1 MLALIKQP
9 LNLSILSKNILH
21 YLRYI
26 KYQNLTNVFRL
37 KSTRTQLTLNTLTW
51 QPELCI
57 GRTSVDELGGNE
69 STCNLNGTPLSP
81 P

>member
-1 MLALIKQP
+1 MY
-9 LNLSILSKNILH
+9 SD
-21 YLRYI
+21 LRA
-26 KYQNLTNVFRL
+26 
-37 KSTRTQLTLNTLTW
+37 QLTLNTLTW

-57 GRTSVDELGGNE
+57 GKTSVDELGGNE